1 MTCVKW
7 LLLLFVAMRGKK
19 KRIFC
24 HFRFYFL
31 IEKKSRRKLIGS
43 NLEILCYR
51 CLNYFLIANKLRRK
65 WVFEEMLPLFKVPF
79 LVLFQHFGARLCEEK
94 KLWIA

>member
-24 HFRFYFL
+24 DFRFYFL
-31 IEKKSRRKLIGS
+31 IEKKIKEKISS

-51 CLNYFLIANKLRRK
+51 
-65 WVFEEMLPLFKVPF
+65 
-79 LVLFQHFGARLCEEK
+79 
-94 KLWIA
+94 